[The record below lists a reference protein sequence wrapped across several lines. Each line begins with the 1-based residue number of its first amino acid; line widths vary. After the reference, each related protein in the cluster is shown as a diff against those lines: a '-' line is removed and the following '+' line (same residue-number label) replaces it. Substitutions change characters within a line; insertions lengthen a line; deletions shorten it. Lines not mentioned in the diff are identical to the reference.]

1 MHRSKPPCV
10 FQDSL
15 LLDLLEKSLGVSIAI
30 SDSSPS
36 LLLHSSIQRNRCW
49 QHGSACCSLTPAMKP
64 LIFRVHAAN
73 HGRRVTVMPKDHRL
87 VREIITIYD
96 PASFLRIPVYDRAAD
111 NDKIQQLPGKGKRK
125 RKRPEDDDPPPPP
138 PPPPPPGPRHPSTG
152 GKAPRK
158 TTGGKAPRKT
168 VPSSTNTRPGGG
180 RGRQSNNRTKQTAA
194 KSTGGKAP
202 DVRRKLAD
210 KANRRR

>member
-96 PASFLRIPVYDRAAD
+96 PASFLGIPVYDRAAD

-125 RKRPEDDDPPPPP
+125 RKRPEDDDPPPP

-194 KSTGGKAP
+194 KSTDGKAP